1 MICIAR
7 SLLSIA
13 ILVLTACSS
22 GGELTVQ
29 PSPAATEHPA
39 VPTTTPTA
47 QPLPVVEQPTAP
59 SVAPTAQP
67 SPVTENPTAPSV
79 APTTQPS
86 PVAENHTTIVQPAS
100 SAGLCQNPYYPVV
113 QGASWTYQVSGTSS
127 GTFTRS
133 IVNIRENG
141 FDDQDVFS
149 AGVTRQG
156 RWECREGNLISLTPG
171 SVASVIASGDQANF
185 TVESNTGITFPADP
199 RPGTEWTQTIIY
211 RGQQTISDTNLES
224 RNVLNMSCKAIGIEN
239 VSVPAGDFEALRV
252 DCTTQLDISISVP
265 LAMNLGT
272 TVAGS
277 AWYASGVGWIKSRD
291 TGEMGVTEVVLLSY
305 TIP

>member
-156 RWECREGNLISLTPG
+156 SWECREGNLISLTPASG
-171 SVASVIASGDQANF
+171 PSVAAAGMQMNA
-185 TVESNTGITFPADP
+185 TVESNTGLTFPADP
-199 RPGTEWTQTIIY
+199 RPGMEWTQ
-211 RGQQTISDTNLES
+211 NL
-224 RNVLNMSCKAIGIEN
+224 VLVGRFEQEDMSMEARSVIDLSCKAVGMER

-252 DCTTQLDISISVP
+252 DCATQFAISISGM
-265 LAMNLGT
+265 AAFNT
-272 TVAGS
+272 TVNGS
-277 AWYASGVGWIKSRD
+277 AWYAPGVGWVKSSD
-291 TGEMGVTEVVLLSY
+291 ASEMGVTEVVLLSY